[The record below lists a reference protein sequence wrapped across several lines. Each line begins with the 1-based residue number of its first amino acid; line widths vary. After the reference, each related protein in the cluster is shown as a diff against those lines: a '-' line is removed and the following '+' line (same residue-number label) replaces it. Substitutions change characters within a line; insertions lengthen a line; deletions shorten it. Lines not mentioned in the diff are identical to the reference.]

1 MERTSKKYEDMMPG
15 MSQVVEAGDEL
26 VVRDREGQEFSIT
39 AKVDEKT
46 LAFITAFDEWFII
59 RHEGVRGVVLD
70 ALWNTVERAD
80 LPLHVQEKLTSF
92 RRQGLFLRGHNH
104 A

>member
-26 VVRDREGQEFSIT
+26 VVR
-39 AKVDEKT
+39 
-46 LAFITAFDEWFII
+46 
-59 RHEGVRGVVLD
+59 
-70 ALWNTVERAD
+70 
-80 LPLHVQEKLTSF
+80 
-92 RRQGLFLRGHNH
+92 GHNH